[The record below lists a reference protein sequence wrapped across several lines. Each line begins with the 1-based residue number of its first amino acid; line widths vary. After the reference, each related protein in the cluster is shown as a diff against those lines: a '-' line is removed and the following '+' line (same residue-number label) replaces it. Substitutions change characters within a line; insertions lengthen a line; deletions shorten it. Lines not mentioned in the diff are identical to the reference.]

1 MVTLDTLEN
10 WLKAPVETEH
20 LEFKEA
26 KTDFAKERLLK
37 YCNALAN
44 ERGGYLVLGVT
55 NSLLRSVTGTL
66 AFSSPEAINHIK
78 SHIFTHLQFRVE
90 IYEIAHSSGRVV
102 VFDVPSRPQGR
113 PRALD
118 GQYWMRVGEELRLMS
133 TDQLARIFSEG
144 EIDWLE
150 RPAKFAVSAESVITL
165 LDSQIYF
172 DLIGQPY
179 PTNRDAVLDVFLKER
194 LIAQDPAGWQ
204 ITNLAALLLAK
215 DLRTFSVEL
224 ARKAP
229 RFVLYEG
236 TSKLT
241 TKTEQ
246 PGTRGYA
253 TGFKGL
259 LEFVHA
265 AAPRN
270 LYIEQTLRE
279 ETKMFPKQALRELI
293 ANALVHQDFSISG
306 ASVMIEMFSDRIE
319 ISNPGRPLIEL
330 DRFINEYRSRNERLA
345 DFMRRFGLCEEKSS
359 GIDKVVQA
367 AEDFQLPAPDFEAT
381 SVRTTAILFAHQEF
395 SDMNKSDRIRA
406 CYQHCC
412 LLYVDRKQ
420 MSNQSLRKRFGL
432 SDEQAAVASQVIA
445 ATKAAGRIKADESD
459 SLSTRYARYLP
470 YWA

>member
-1 MVTLDTLEN
+1 M
-10 WLKAPVETEH
+10 
-20 LEFKEA
+20 
-26 KTDFAKERLLK
+26 DFAKERLLK

-44 ERGGYLVLGVT
+44 EKGGYLVLGVT
-55 NSLLRSVTGTL
+55 DSPPRSVTGTL
-66 AFSSPEAINHIK
+66 AFSSPEAISHLK

-90 IYEIAHSSGRVV
+90 IHELAHSSGRVV

-113 PRALD
+113 PCALD
-118 GQYWMRVGEELRLMS
+118 GQYWMRVGQELRLMS

-150 RPAKFAVSAESVITL
+150 QPAMSAVSAEGVITL

-172 DLIGQPY
+172 DLTGQPY
-179 PTNRDAVLDVFLKER
+179 PTNREAVLEVFSKER
-194 LIAQDPAGWQ
+194 LIARDSVGWS

-215 DLRTFSVEL
+215 DLRAFSVEL

-229 RFVLYEG
+229 RVVLYEG

-241 TKTEQ
+241 TKTDQ
-246 PGTRGYA
+246 PGNRGYA
-253 TGFKGL
+253 TGFNGL

-306 ASVMIEMFSDRIE
+306 GSVMVEMFSDRIE

-367 AEDFQLPAPDFEAT
+367 AEDFRLLAPDFEAT
-381 SVRTTAILFAHQEF
+381 NVRTTAILFAHQEF
-395 SDMNKSDRIRA
+395 SDMNKADRIRA

-432 SDEQAAVASQVIA
+432 SDEQAAIASQVIA
-445 ATKAAGRIKADESD
+445 ATKAAGRIKPDESD